1 MHSKNTDQDYRMS
14 FTVNTRE
21 IEYTAPDGQRLIG
34 YFATRVTDQPV
45 AGVIVAPEWWGRNEY
60 TEQRARELA
69 EHGFAALAIDMY
81 GDKKVTTAVPQAS
94 TWMNQTFE
102 QPETIVDRAQAGL
115 STLAAQPEVNAEK
128 LAAIGFCYGGKVVL
142 DLARSGA
149 QIEAVATFHAVLSP
163 KAPAEKGKIKAEI
176 LVLHGELDS
185 MVTLDDVASFRQE
198 MHDAEVDHEVIIFE
212 DAKHGFS
219 NPLADERAKANNV
232 DLGYNAEAER
242 QGLEAMYELLD
253 KHLK

>member
-1 MHSKNTDQDYRMS
+1 MS
-14 FTVNTRE
+14 FPITTRE
-21 IEYTAPDGQRLIG
+21 IEYTSPDGQRLIG
-34 YFATRVTDQPV
+34 YFAAPAIDMPV
-45 AGVIVAPEWWGRNEY
+45 AGVVVAPEWWGRTEY

-81 GDKKVTTAVPQAS
+81 GDKKVTSDIPQAS
-94 TWMNQTFE
+94 AWMMQTFDH
-102 QPETIVDRAQAGL
+102 VDTVVNRAQAGL
-115 STLAAQPEVNAEK
+115 DALKAQSEVNTEK

-149 QIEAVATFHAVLSP
+149 DLKAVVTFHANLSP
-163 KAPAEKGKIKAEI
+163 KAPAERGKVQAEI

-185 MVTLDDVASFRQE
+185 MVSLDDVASFRQE
-198 MHDAEVDHEVIIFE
+198 MHGAGVEHEVIIFE

-242 QGLEAMYELLD
+242 QGLAAMYELLD

>member
-1 MHSKNTDQDYRMS
+1 MS

-34 YFATRVTDQPV
+34 CFATPVTDQTV

-94 TWMNQTFE
+94 AWMNQTFE

-115 STLAAQPEVNAEK
+115 STLAAQPEVNTEK

-163 KAPAEKGKIKAEI
+163 KAPAEKGKVKAEI

-198 MHDAEVDHEVIIFE
+198 MHDAEVDHDVIIFE

>member
-1 MHSKNTDQDYRMS
+1 MS
-14 FTVNTRE
+14 FPITTRE

-34 YFATRVTDQPV
+34 YFATPTTDQPV

-60 TEQRARELA
+60 IEQRARELA

-81 GDKKVTTAVPQAS
+81 GDKRVTTQVPQAS
-94 TWMNQTFE
+94 AWMNQTFE
-102 QPETIVDRAQAGL
+102 QADTIVNRAQAGL
-115 STLAAQPEVNAEK
+115 ATLAAQPEVNTEK

-149 QIEAVATFHAVLSP
+149 DIKAVVTFHAVLAAS
-163 KAPAEKGKIKAEI
+163 APAEKGKVKAEI

-185 MVTLDDVASFRQE
+185 MVTLDNVASFRQE
-198 MHDAEVDHEVIIFE
+198 MHDADVDHEVVIFE